1 MLLWVAPMDWI
12 SDAIFRIITKE
23 VFQKYGNSD
32 KNIKWSRD
40 ELVLWTEFMNV
51 HGYAINPNKV
61 IRHIVH
67 TDYETPLIAQL
78 YGADEDYLLK
88 SFSEI
93 EQKYWKWFF
102 WLELNMWCPAR
113 KVVDSGC
120 GAGMLREREKT
131 LDIVKKLSER
141 LEIPFSIK
149 TRAGLTDIDKKE
161 QLDYLVELSNYC
173 SIISVHSRT
182 FSEWYAGDPSWDFIY
197 DLKKKIIEEWNI
209 NCKVIGNGGIK
220 IYQDCIEKLWNLDG
234 VMVWQA
240 AIGNP
245 WVFTP
250 YIPNFQERKDV
261 VLRHLELLAKFE
273 IYIKQKIYP
282 FEWDVFP
289 FPKLSEL
296 EDISLAKKENYNDIY
311 FSVIEFRK
319 FLFNYVKGIEG
330 NKEFKIAIA
339 QIKDYNE
346 LVAKIEEFFKLCEN
360 S

>member
-1 MLLWVAPMDWI
+1 MLLWVAPMDGI

-23 VFQKYGNSD
+23 VFDKYWNTT
-32 KNIKWSRD
+32 D

-51 HGYAINPNKV
+51 HWYAINPNKV

-67 TDYETPLIAQL
+67 TDYETPLIVQL
-78 YGADEDYLLK
+78 YGADEEYLLK

-93 EQKYWKWFF
+93 EQKYGKGFVG
-102 WLELNMWCPAR
+102 LELNMGCPAR

-120 GAGMLREREKT
+120 GAGMLRERERS
-131 LDIVKKLSER
+131 LDLVKKLSER
-141 LEIPFSIK
+141 LSLPFSIK
-149 TRAGLTDIDKKE
+149 TRAGLTEVDKEK
-161 QLDYLVELSNYC
+161 QLNYLVELSRYC

-197 DLKKKIIEEWNI
+197 DLKKNILKEWNAK
-209 NCKVIGNGGIK
+209 CKVIGNGGIK
-220 IYQDCIEKLWNLDG
+220 IYEDCQDRLGNLDG
-234 VMVWQA
+234 VMIGQA

-250 YIPNFQERKDV
+250 HIPSLVERKEV
-261 VLRHLELLAKFE
+261 VLRHLALLAKFE
-273 IYIKQKIYP
+273 VYVKQNIYP
-282 FEWDVFP
+282 FAWDLFP
-289 FPKLSEL
+289 FPTLEEL
-296 EDISLAKKENYNDIY
+296 EWISLEQAENYADVY

-339 QIKDYNE
+339 QIKDYNG
-346 LVAKIEEFFKLCEN
+346 LVEKIEEFFKLCEN
-360 S
+360 N